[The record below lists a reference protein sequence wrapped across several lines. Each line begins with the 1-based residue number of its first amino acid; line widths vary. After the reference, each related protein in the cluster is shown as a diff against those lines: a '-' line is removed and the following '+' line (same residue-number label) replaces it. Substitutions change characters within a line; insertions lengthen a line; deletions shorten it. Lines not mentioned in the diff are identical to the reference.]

1 MQCCRGCSTQPR
13 FAMRPPGLTDMVIA
27 ATARESYQRAGWAR
41 HWLEQ
46 ATNAVDP
53 VDFWRFGTLASGV
66 VDLHF
71 MALWRR
77 LPNTEMVYRFGSDLH
92 ARLKKAAIERLQ

>member
-1 MQCCRGCSTQPR
+1 VFEIRD
-13 FAMRPPGLTDMVIA
+13 GLIRRCFIYLDPD
-27 ATARESYQRAGWAR
+27 YAG
-41 HWLEQ
+41 
-46 ATNAVDP
+46 NAVDP

-66 VDLHF
+66 VDLRF